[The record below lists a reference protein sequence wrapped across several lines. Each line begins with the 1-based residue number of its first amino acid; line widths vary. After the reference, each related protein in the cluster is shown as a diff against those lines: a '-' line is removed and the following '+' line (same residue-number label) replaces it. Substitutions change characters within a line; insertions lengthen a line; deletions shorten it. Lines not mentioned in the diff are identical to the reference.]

1 MFHFI
6 HWRPSNLVVLETSS
20 RANTILGRC
29 REVLQVILWAHPLA
43 LYPSHLY
50 LCPPLHTTNIKD
62 QPDLPPQIPQHSQSY
77 LPTDKLTSR
86 PHSFNRQTIPPW
98 FLPRWHHAHPF
109 YKPFQATLPGQSYI
123 EKPSVVI
130 PMTCTEMGN
139 VCCQAERLL
148 REGLRLTV
156 VPNAT
161 QVCTSCTMVFLS

>member
-62 QPDLPPQIPQHSQSY
+62 QPDLPSKFPQHSQSH
-77 LPTDKLTSR
+77 LPTDKRTFR
-86 PHSFNRQTIPPW
+86 PHSINRISIPPW
-98 FLPRWHHAHPF
+98 FLPRWHHAHLMF
-109 YKPFQATLPGQSYI
+109 WKAWRG
-123 EKPSVVI
+123 
-130 PMTCTEMGN
+130 
-139 VCCQAERLL
+139 CCPYPQHTRLL
-148 REGLRLTV
+148 PASTIPSLPSSRWNQGG
-156 VPNAT
+156 
-161 QVCTSCTMVFLS
+161 QVQS